1 MRQNIRKLFEKK
13 INWKGLKE
21 IFQHNYNIDNVADG
35 PEHFL
40 EFLFYILGTNFVLF
54 GDSSQV

>member
-21 IFQHNYNIDNVADG
+21 MFQHNYNIDNVADG
-35 PEHFL
+35 PENFL
-40 EFLFYILGTNFVLF
+40 QFLFYILGTNFVLF
-54 GDSSQV
+54 GDSGQV